1 MNGIR
6 RFLILF
12 FLAQLLPLAVS
23 AQSQNV
29 RVYGQVQ
36 DSLKGEALSFVTVL
50 LRGKVLDQPIVGTAT
65 DEAGRFELLCDSLDF
80 TVEIR
85 MIGYI
90 SKYLKNLEIDGK
102 NIDVGIVQL
111 VPSIQ
116 NIEEMSAQGERSMTE
131 FRLDMRVFHVGQDIG
146 ASGSSA
152 LELLNSVP
160 SVTVNL
166 EGVISLRGS
175 SGVQILIDGKPSAM
189 SDDPSKAL
197 GTITADM
204 IEKIEVITNPSAN
217 YQSEGTSGII
227 NIVLKKEEKKGLNGS
242 ISVNTGYPHNHSL
255 GISLNRRSEH
265 FNLFTQIGAGYRSMP
280 RYISSINENRLD
292 STIIE
297 SEGVNYRDEQFY
309 NLVLGTDYHIN
320 ARNVLTLS
328 GNVAYEVEQQP
339 SETNFSR
346 IENGVLVSEWQRVEK
361 TAALNPKYQYDLQ
374 YKKEFKDS
382 NEHTL
387 LFTTLGKFFGKSQSS
402 EFDSRTISGAI
413 DYDEQKSDTRFKQAD
428 YTFSL
433 DYTKP
438 FNKVWKIETGA
449 QYVLNDVGNRYE
461 VQSLIADVWTTED
474 SLTNDFQYKQK
485 VLGIYATGAMEKKKW
500 GVKLGLRLENT
511 DLRTRLVTTNASNHQ
526 RYTNLF
532 PTAHASVKL
541 SRYISLQAG
550 YSRRINRPRLWDLN
564 PFFNISNN
572 FNIRRGNPDLQPE
585 FTDSYELTSIYVL
598 KKASINLGVYYRYT
612 KDVIERVSIFEN
624 NVNTTLPMNI
634 GVSNTV
640 GIEFNGKYTPAKWVT
655 INGDFNYNYFQR
667 EGTFDNQVFDF
678 TGDRWTS
685 KLTTRFKLTKK
696 VDFELTGN
704 YESRF
709 KTVQGSSAQNAFLDA
724 GVRVKV
730 LKKGKGVIDFSVR
743 DLFAS
748 RVQRTTVDQ
757 QDFYLYS
764 NSMQGRF
771 FTLGF
776 TYGFGKGE
784 AMTYSGGGGRF

>member
-1 MNGIR
+1 MNGFQRILI
-6 RFLILF
+6 FLFCAL
-12 FLAQLLPLAVS
+12 LLPFAVS
-23 AQSQNV
+23 AQNQKV
-29 RVYGQVQ
+29 RIYGQVQ

-50 LRGKVLDQPIVGTAT
+50 LRGKVLDQPIIGTTT
-65 DEAGRFELLCDSLDF
+65 DDAGRFELFCDSLDF

-85 MIGYI
+85 MIGYNT
-90 SKYLKNLEIDGK
+90 KYFKTLEI
-102 NIDVGIVQL
+102 VGQKVDLGRVQL

-116 NIEEMSAQGERSMTE
+116 NIEEMSAQGERSLTE
-131 FRLDMRVFHVGQDIG
+131 FRLDKRVFHVGQDIG
-146 ASGSSA
+146 SSGSSA
-152 LELLNSVP
+152 LELLNNVP

-227 NIVLKKEEKKGLNGS
+227 NIVLKKEEKKGFNGS
-242 ISVNTGYPHNHSL
+242 ISVNTGLPHSHSL

-292 STIIE
+292 STVIE
-297 SEGVNYRDEQFY
+297 SEGVNYRNEQFY

-320 ARNVLTLS
+320 ARNVLTLA
-328 GNVAYEVEQQP
+328 GNVSYEVEQQP

-346 IENGVLVSEWQRVEK
+346 RENGVLVSEWQRMEE
-361 TAALNPKYQYDLQ
+361 TEGLNPKYQYDLQ
-374 YKKEFKDS
+374 YKKEFKDT

-402 EFDSRTISGAI
+402 EFSSRTISGLT
-413 DYDEQKSDTRFKQAD
+413 DYAEQKADTRFKQAD

-433 DYTKP
+433 DYVKP

-449 QYVLNDVGNRYE
+449 QYVINDVGNRYE
-461 VQSLIADVWTTED
+461 VQNVIADVWTIDD
-474 SLTNDFQYKQK
+474 SLSNDFQYKQK
-485 VLGIYATGAMEKKKW
+485 VLGMYVTGAMEKKKW
-500 GVKLGLRLENT
+500 GIKLGLRLENT
-511 DLRTRLVTTNASNHQ
+511 DLSTRLVTTNVNNHQ

-532 PTAHASVKL
+532 PTAHTSVKL

-564 PFFNISNN
+564 PFFSISNN
-572 FNIRRGNPDLQPE
+572 FNIRRGNPELQPE
-585 FTDSYELTSIYVL
+585 FTDSYELTSIYIL
-598 KKASINLGVYYRYT
+598 KKASINFGVYYRYT
-612 KDVIERVSIFEN
+612 TDVVERVSIFEN

-634 GVSNTV
+634 GLSNTV
-640 GIEFNGKYTPAKWVT
+640 GLEFNGKYTPAKWVT

-667 EGTFDNQVFDF
+667 QGTFQSQVFDF
-678 TGDRWTS
+678 TGDKWTS
-685 KLTTRFKLTKK
+685 KLTTRFKLTKM
-696 VDFELTGN
+696 VDFELSGN

-709 KTVQGSSAQNAFLDA
+709 KTVQGSSEQTAFLDA

-730 LKKGKGVIDFSVR
+730 LKGKGVIDFSVR

-748 RVQRTTVDQ
+748 RIQRSSVDQ
-757 QDFYLYS
+757 TDFYLYS
-764 NSMQGRF
+764 NSKQGRF

-784 AMTYSGGGGRF
+784 AMTYSGAGHRH